1 MCEKYPTQT
10 KAEQMSEELDDE
22 RQFLD
27 EVIQ

>member
-10 KAEQMSEELDDE
+10 KAELMSEELDAE
-22 RQFLD
+22 RRFFE